1 MDVNEHERLSN
12 LTLPH
17 KFKKRNSACIGVLH
31 LTVTIGSLMSII
43 PYNEGETAHS
53 LDLNNNLF

>member
-43 PYNEGETAHS
+43 P
-53 LDLNNNLF
+53 